1 MHGTTVLPKEG
12 VTLNLSQN
20 LAKRTVT
27 AIQKWQQG
35 TEETRHFNYRL
46 NQLGQDLLAQ
56 EALLKSIKKNKE
68 KKEKEVMLEGDNV
81 YTGNYIDINITDR
94 EWHNN

>member
-1 MHGTTVLPKEG
+1 LYLILGNTLFCWPESELHGTTALPKEG

-27 AIQKWQQG
+27 AISKWREG

-46 NQLGQDLLAQ
+46 NQLEQDLPA
-56 EALLKSIKKNKE
+56 
-68 KKEKEVMLEGDNV
+68 
-81 YTGNYIDINITDR
+81 
-94 EWHNN
+94 